1 MKCGI
6 CGAKHRDAS
15 LFVPSMYDNK
25 TDICRHCSYAES
37 MLDIKDA
44 CIYND
49 KKTPKQCGYSED
61 QWIALVLQTRSLTTD
76 KYLKTAKVLGE
87 V

>member
-6 CGAKHRDAS
+6 CGTEHGP
-15 LFVPSMYDNK
+15 FVTSMYDNK
-25 TDICRHCSYAES
+25 TDICGYCSYAET

-44 CIYND
+44 CIYKE

-61 QWIALVLQTRSLTTD
+61 EWLALVLQTRSLTTD
-76 KYLKTAKVLGE
+76 KYLKTTKVLQQ